1 MSVIPLVYTVKDRC
15 RVCYSC
21 VRECPAKAI
30 KISNGQAEI
39 IVERCI
45 ECGNC
50 VKVCSQ
56 GAKNFVRFEKE
67 VLELLESNS
76 KVIACIA
83 PSFPAEFEEI
93 EDYRVVVGMIKKL
106 GFYKVVEVGFGADIV
121 AAQYKDLLKSCNSK
135 TIISSDC
142 PAIVTYVKQYHPD
155 LIDNLA
161 PLHSPMIA
169 MNRVVRDKYGNDI
182 KVVFIGPCIAKKREG
197 ATELD
202 YVLTFSELR
211 AILDFKNIKAE
222 DITPIDFDEPQAGH
236 GAIFPISRGMLQTMG
251 RDEQIGQKDII
262 AADGQKNFTA
272 AIQEFADGTL
282 KTHYLELLCCEG
294 CIQGAGM
301 SKKGRRFSRRTK
313 IKEYVNDKVNSINLV
328 EWQKNFDDY
337 KDIDISKTFEAAD
350 RRLKQPSKEQIDE
363 VLQKLGKFNESDHL
377 NCGACGYNTCLEHAN
392 AIIVGLAEAEMC
404 LPYTIEQLHD
414 SCERLNV
421 SHKKLASAKQALKQS
436 EKLASMGQLSAGI
449 AHELNNP
456 LGIITMYSNI
466 LKEEVDPKA
475 QIYKDLELIT
485 EQAERCKNIVGG
497 LLNFAR
503 KNQVKYQKTN
513 IKKFTEHSIETVI
526 VPQNIEVEI
535 INNAKEKFYDFDY
548 DQMMQVFNNLEKNAF
563 EAMPEGGKLTIEIFE
578 TDFYLSIKFKDNGT
592 GISKDNLEKIFTPF
606 FTTKP
611 LGKGTGLGL
620 PLIYG
625 IVKMHKGKI
634 DVESNDNPDNGELGT
649 SFTVSI
655 PKAANS

>member
-1 MSVIPLVYTVKDRC
+1 MAREPLVYTVKDRC

-39 IVERCI
+39 ILERCI
-45 ECGNC
+45 ACGNC

-56 GAKNFVRFEKE
+56 GAKNFLRFEKE
-67 VLELLESNS
+67 VLYLLESDA

-93 EDYRVVVGMIKKL
+93 DDYKIVVGMLRKL
-106 GFYKVVEVGFGADIV
+106 GFYKVVEVGFGADVV
-121 AAQYKDLLKSCNSK
+121 AKQYKDLLSSCNGK

-142 PAIVTYVKQYHPD
+142 PAIVTYVKQYHPE
-155 LIDNLA
+155 LINNLA
-161 PLHSPMIA
+161 PLQSPMIA
-169 MNRVVRDKYGNDI
+169 TKRIVNKKYGDDV
-182 KVVFIGPCIAKKREG
+182 KVVFIGPCIAKKWESN
-197 ATELD
+197 ELD
-202 YVLTFSELR
+202 FVITFSELR
-211 AILDFKNIKAE
+211 EMLHFKQIIPDENNKL
-222 DITPIDFDEPQAGH
+222 DFDEPKAGG

-251 RDEQIGQKDII
+251 KNEKIGEKDII

-272 AIQEFADGTL
+272 AIQEFEEGTL

-301 SKKGRRFSRRTK
+301 SRKGRRFSRRTK
-313 IKEYVNDKVNSINLV
+313 IKEYVNEKITNLDAE
-328 EWQKNFDDY
+328 EWQKNFDEY
-337 KDIDISKTFEAAD
+337 KDIELSRTFDVQD
-350 RRLKQPSKEQIDE
+350 RRLKQPSKQQIDE
-363 VLQKLGKFNESDHL
+363 VLRKLGKFSEIDHL
-377 NCGACGYNTCLEHAN
+377 NCGACGYNTCVEHAN

-404 LPYTIEQLHD
+404 LPYTIEQLHNSID
-414 SCERLNV
+414 SLNV
-421 SHKKLASAKQALKQS
+421 SNNKLATAKQALKQS

-456 LGIITMYSNI
+456 LGVITMYSNI
-466 LKEEVDPKA
+466 LKEEVDPDA

-503 KNQVKYQKTN
+503 KNQTKYQKTD
-513 IKKFTEHSIETVI
+513 ILKFTEHSIEAVI
-526 VPQNIEVEI
+526 VPKNIEIEI
-535 INNAKEKFYDFDY
+535 INNAPEKFYYFDY

-563 EAMPEGGKLTIEIFE
+563 EAMPDGGKLLIEISE
-578 TDFYLSIKFKDNGT
+578 TDFYLNIKFKDTGS
-592 GISKDNLEKIFTPF
+592 GISKENLDKIFTPF

-634 DVESNDNPDNGELGT
+634 DVESNDNPENGEVGT
-649 SFTVSI
+649 SFIVSI
-655 PKAANS
+655 PKKTNN